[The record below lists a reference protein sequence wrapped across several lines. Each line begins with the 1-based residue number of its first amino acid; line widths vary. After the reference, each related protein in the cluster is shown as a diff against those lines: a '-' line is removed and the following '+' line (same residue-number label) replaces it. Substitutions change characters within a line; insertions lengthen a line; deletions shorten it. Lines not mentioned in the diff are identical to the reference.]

1 MSFYQE
7 QPPRSE
13 PRPGFVPFAQ
23 ETSDNTSTPGPTPTD
38 AGVLSQMWHTRPVRF
53 PSKQGGNA
61 KVAGVCEG
69 LGVRYQVDPT
79 LIRLAFVVFGFLGA
93 GVAAYVL
100 AWMLMPRYS
109 VPVSPLEAI
118 WKPGHPQDR
127 THGWWLLIFFLL
139 FSGIFTSG
147 ATEFFGS
154 ASLLTYVLL
163 AAMWWGLHKKHP
175 LPPRGLLANG
185 SDPAQDPTQDST
197 MTTPH
202 NNFDPNPYPQPQPDL
217 SNVDPVQGYNAP
229 FAQQYR
235 AETPTWDPLAPTYNT
250 WDIQHVPAQP
260 EKKKKRVWP
269 WVLGGFAVAGV
280 ASMMLL
286 FLAID
291 NINVGPDSGT
301 AIGDMAIT
309 PTDGNLQGSY
319 SSGVGE
325 LELDLTSLT
334 PVDEERSID
343 ISSGVGEVT
352 VLIPEDIYVNLT
364 CTTGIGSAEC
374 DVEGLNDNADPDAAP
389 LNIHVSGGIGDVK
402 VEYGS

>member
-1 MSFYQE
+1 MSIYEE
-7 QPPRSE
+7 QPPRTK
-13 PRPGFVPFAQ
+13 PQPGFIPFAQ
-23 ETSDNTSTPGPTPTD
+23 ESPGSAAPAEPT
-38 AGVLSQMWHTRPVRF
+38 GVLSQMWHTRPVRF

-69 LGVRYQVDPT
+69 LGVRYQVDPI

-100 AWMLMPRYS
+100 AWLFMPRYS

-127 THGWWLLIFFLL
+127 THGWWLLIFFVL

-163 AAMWWGLHKKHP
+163 AALWWGLHKKQP
-175 LPPRGLLANG
+175 LPPRGLLAN
-185 SDPAQDPTQDST
+185 DYPPIQDST
-197 MTTPH
+197 MTTP
-202 NNFDPNPYPQPQPDL
+202 NNFDPSSYPQPDL
-217 SNVDPVQGYNAP
+217 SHVDPVQGYSAP

-235 AETPTWDPLAPTYNT
+235 EEAPAWDPLAPTYNT

-269 WVLGGFAVAGV
+269 WILGGFTVAGAV
-280 ASMMLL
+280 SFMLL
-286 FLAID
+286 FPAID
-291 NINVGPDSGT
+291 DIEVGPNGGT
-301 AIGDMAIT
+301 VIGDMAIT
-309 PTDGNLQGSY
+309 PTDGNLQESY
-319 SSGVGE
+319 SSGIGE

-334 PVDEERSID
+334 PSDEERSINV
-343 ISSGVGEVT
+343 SSAIGEVT
-352 VLIPEDIYVNLT
+352 VFIPEDIQVNLT
-364 CTTGIGSAEC
+364 CTTGIGSADCE
-374 DVEGLNDNADPDAAP
+374 VAGLNDNADPDSAP
-389 LNIHVSGGIGDVK
+389 LNLHVSGGIGEVN
-402 VEYGS
+402 VEYVE